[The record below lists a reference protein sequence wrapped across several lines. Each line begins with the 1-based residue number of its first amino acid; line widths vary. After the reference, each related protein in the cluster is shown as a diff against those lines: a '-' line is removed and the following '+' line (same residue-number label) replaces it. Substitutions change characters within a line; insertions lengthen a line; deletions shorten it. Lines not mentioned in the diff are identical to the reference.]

1 VRRIVYF
8 VCSVIFFT
16 AALIF
21 TVPSAP
27 SYCAAR
33 SAAAPAARSAGA
45 GEPWRDRAEFAS
57 FIDGFIDGEIRRNNI
72 PGMAFVAV
80 RGGETIYLKG
90 YGVSDTAAGRAVS
103 PDATLFRVGQI
114 STVVTA
120 AALLQLVERGRLSL
134 DEEVNAHLRRWR
146 LPGASSPPVTLRHLL
161 THTGGLDD
169 KKLEICA
176 PTSGD
181 ERDYAVR
188 LRKIIGARYAPPGL
202 YHNFSGLGYALVGAI
217 IERYSRQN
225 FASAI
230 ERHIFTPLGMK
241 SSTFAP
247 SEPQKRLL
255 ATGYSGGSAVDY
267 SYRYDMP
274 ATGMSATASDMG
286 RLIAAATG
294 SGSSRRARI
303 LQQIYLNSMF
313 RRHFSPNPAIWG
325 AGLAYEERFIGSRRV
340 MWIKGSLP
348 GYSAYL
354 MILPDEDFGLFY
366 AANTDSADF
375 GDSLSEAVA
384 DRFFTKRISTVK
396 TQPSSEPIPEDI
408 AGYYRRNGI
417 SHNTAE
423 KLMSMLDDQLK
434 VSPAGDHISVTHVK
448 GGYPASRWVRAKT
461 DASVLSAFKG
471 ELFRRADDNGEAE
484 EEYMFF
490 QRGEDDRV
498 RALVMAG
505 VSDTYDKLEPYE
517 AYYNQMAVMSGFA
530 AAALLSILGLFVG
543 MRVNRGIMQWNSE
556 FQSAVELWAIAVI
569 FWGVQAL
576 FIAGIAIS
584 ARLVGNEFA
593 VFIPYQVKALFLIPM
608 AGGILSAWFWF
619 RLLSNLPASE
629 YHWAEKLLLMAAAS
643 ACAAYMFFLANW
655 RLLGFMF

>member
-1 VRRIVYF
+1 M
-8 VCSVIFFT
+8 IFFT
-16 AALIF
+16 AALS
-21 TVPSAP
+21 VPAV

-33 SAAAPAARSAGA
+33 GAAAPAARSAQGND
-45 GEPWRDRAEFAS
+45 PWRDKAEFAS
-57 FIDGFIDGEIRRNNI
+57 FIDGFIDGEIRRGNI
-72 PGMAFVAV
+72 PGMAFAAV

-90 YGVSDTAAGRAVS
+90 YGFSDIAAGRAVS
-103 PDATLFRVGQI
+103 PDATLFRAGQI

-120 AALLQLVERGRLSL
+120 MALLQLVERGRLSL

-161 THTGGLDD
+161 THTGGFDD

-176 PTSGD
+176 PTSDD

-188 LRKIIGARYAPPGL
+188 LRKIIGARYAPPGV

-217 IERYSRQN
+217 VERYSRQN
-225 FASAI
+225 FAAAI

-247 SEPQKRLL
+247 NDSQKKLL
-255 ATGYSGGSAVDY
+255 ATGYSGGNAVDY

-286 RLIAAATG
+286 RLIAAALDG
-294 SGSSRRARI
+294 GLSRRGRV
-303 LQQIYLNSMF
+303 LQPLYLNSMF

-325 AGLAYEERFIGSRRV
+325 AGLAYEERFIGGTRV
-340 MWIKGSLP
+340 MWIKGFLP

-354 MILPDEDFGLFY
+354 MILPDENFGLFY
-366 AANTDSADF
+366 AANADRVDF

-384 DRFFTKRISTVK
+384 GRFFKKRVSPIETR
-396 TQPSSEPIPEDI
+396 TSSEPIPEDI

-434 VSPAGDHISVTHVK
+434 VSASGGYVSVTHIK
-448 GGYPASRWVRAKT
+448 GGYPASRWVRAET
-461 DASVLSAFKG
+461 DKRLLGAFKG
-471 ELFRRADDNGEAE
+471 ELFRRVDDNGEEA

-490 QRGEDDRV
+490 QRDEEDKV

-505 VSDTYDKLEPYE
+505 VSDTYDRLEPYE
-517 AYYNQMAVMSGFA
+517 AYYDQLAVMAGFA
-530 AAALLSILGLFVG
+530 AAAMFSLLGLLVG

-556 FQSAVELWAIAVI
+556 IQSAVELWAIAVI

-584 ARLVGNEFA
+584 ARLLGSELA
-593 VFIPYQVKALFLIPM
+593 AFIPYQVKALFLIPM

-619 RLLSNLPASE
+619 RWFSNLPAPE
-629 YHWAEKLLLMAAAS
+629 YHPAEKLLLMGVALV
-643 ACAAYMFFLANW
+643 CTAYMFFLADW